1 MVNLTTELQ
10 AVNVLLATIGES
22 PVNTLETAEQ
32 PQEAVIAR
40 TILNETSTTVQSE
53 GWNFNTQRHFKL
65 TPDIGGRLVVPNNCI
80 QIAPVAPTQHAEVA
94 LRGNKVFNREI
105 NSFTFKAPVW
115 VDMIVLLDFTE
126 LPQTA
131 HRYIT
136 AKAARLF
143 QQRFVG
149 SQTLDTYA
157 REEEA
162 RARAALLRD
171 DALSAGYNMLTDSYT
186 MTRLLYR

>member
-1 MVNLTTELQ
+1 MSRTTELQ

-22 PVNTLETAEQ
+22 PVNTLETTEQ

-40 TILNETSTTVQSE
+40 TTLNETSTTVQGE

-65 TPDIGGRLVVPNNCI
+65 VPDTEGRLVVPNNCI
-80 QIAPVAPTQHAEVA
+80 HLVPVVPTQHAEVA
-94 LRGNKVFNREI
+94 LRGDKVFNRHT
-105 NSFTFKAPVW
+105 NSYVFKAPVW
-115 VDMIVLLDFTE
+115 VDMIVLLDFNE

-131 HRYIT
+131 RRYIT

-149 SQTLDTYA
+149 SQTLDAYA

-162 RARAALLRD
+162 RARADLLRD
-171 DALSAGYNMLTDSYT
+171 DAVSSGYNMLTDSYT
-186 MTRLLYR
+186 MARLLRR